1 MNLWDTFATVCGYEV
16 VGDQLRLYLD
26 SPTPAR
32 SYTRERGV
40 RSHLFRLLTADD
52 ARAALAW
59 LDRNKAWQCLRV
71 PPPLTPERA
80 VRAVLLAD
88 NWHAGERSG
97 LLRLARTRVVA
108 DDAHREEL
116 RREVRLLIGMVL
128 ENPVRSGELQELRL
142 VEDVTNTAPLGVE
155 LCGTAQVVDAFFGTA
170 GGSLADGA

>member
-40 RSHLFRLLTADD
+40 RSHLFRLLAADD